1 MRAQQRD
8 AVIEMLHH
16 PLRAATHLPSHKA
29 FEVWFAIDAPARP
42 LQLRRWVADLAAPEF
57 AVRDVTESAR
67 LQGAPGR
74 YQAHWHCR
82 IEETAQGSDE
92 FAVLRFLKRLTGA
105 GFELLRFYAER
116 H

>member
-1 MRAQQRD
+1 MRAEQRD
-8 AVIEMLHH
+8 AVIEVLHH
-16 PLRAATHLPSHKA
+16 PLRAATRLPSRKS
-29 FEVWFAIDAPARP
+29 FEVWFTIDAPNRP

-57 AVRDVTESAR
+57 EVREVTESAL

-74 YQAHWHCR
+74 YRAHWHCR
-82 IEETAQGSDE
+82 IETLQDRDE

-105 GFELLRFYAER
+105 GFELLRFDTER